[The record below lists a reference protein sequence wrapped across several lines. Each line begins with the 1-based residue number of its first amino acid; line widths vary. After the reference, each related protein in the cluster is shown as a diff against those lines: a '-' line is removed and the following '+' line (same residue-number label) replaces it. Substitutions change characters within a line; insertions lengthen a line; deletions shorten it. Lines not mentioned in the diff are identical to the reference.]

1 MLPALIV
8 ILAVSVILTAYIYL
22 VQVISCKED
31 IRQIARGYLLEMET
45 TGYLTPA
52 GRTSL
57 LQELSDKG
65 LENIDLSGTT
75 QTEVGYGSDIVL
87 SVQGSLSAKAL
98 NTSSGDLFTFFLDEA
113 SLHIRVYL
121 QSTAKN

>member
-22 VQVISCKED
+22 VQVMSCKED

-45 TGYLTPA
+45 TGYLTSA

-87 SVQGSLSAKAL
+87 SVQGSISSKTL
-98 NTSSGDLFTFFLDEA
+98 NTSSGSLFAFFLDEA
-113 SLHIRVYL
+113 SLHIQVYL